1 MSAAAVALGFLTRI
15 PVPRRE
21 TLQAGSL
28 ARAAPWF
35 PLVGAV
41 VGAIAGGTRLLA
53 ELALPPEAATVLA
66 LTAAAIVTGG
76 LHEDGLADTA
86 DGLGAHVGRE
96 RRLEIMRDPRVGT
109 YGALALVLVTLL
121 AWSLLATLSAVEC
134 LRAAVLGHVLSR
146 WAMLVHA
153 RTTPPA
159 RPDGAGSLLR
169 VTTARLAA
177 ATVVAAAL
185 ATAAAT
191 EPATAAIAA
200 AAVLLATLAFGRLTR
215 STLGGATGDTFG
227 ATGKLAEVAAYA
239 AAVATISG

>member
-15 PVPRRE
+15 PVPRRDG
-21 TLQAGSL
+21 LQAGAL
-28 ARAAPWF
+28 ARAALWF

-41 VGAIAGGTRLLA
+41 VGGIAGGTRLLA

-66 LTAAAIVTGG
+66 LAAATAVTGG

-86 DGLGAHVGRE
+86 DGIGAHAGRE

-121 AWSLLATLSAVEC
+121 AWTLLSSLEAVEC

-153 RTTPPA
+153 ATTPPA
-159 RPDGAGSLLR
+159 RSDGAGALLR
-169 VTTARLAA
+169 VTAPRLAA
-177 ATVVAAAL
+177 ATLVAAAL
-185 ATAAAT
+185 GAGATD
-191 EPATAAIAA
+191 PATAAVAA
-200 AAVLLATLAFGRLTR
+200 AAVLLVAAAFGRLARTA
-215 STLGGATGDTFG
+215 LGGATGDTFG
-227 ATGKLAEVAAYA
+227 AAGKLAEVAAYA
-239 AAVATISG
+239 AAVAMAAG